1 MTGVYKENLRSF
13 DRTMEECSDIVLSI
27 HNAKFFVSKLYLATH
42 SPYFKVLFLGKFNE
56 ANKTEI
62 KLSGIDS
69 DDFQNYLEVLYG
81 EQAINEQGQ
90 DVQFY
95 EARRL
100 PGCTSKFWTLN
111 QHVDYV
117 KLHEDR
123 LLAHKMTTATLLFR
137 MQRKFPV

>member
-13 DRTMEECSDIVLSI
+13 DRTMEECSDIVLSV
-27 HNAKFFVSKLYLATH
+27 HNAKFFVSKLYVATH

-81 EQAINEQGQ
+81 EQAINEFTVEGILMVADMYDTGFVIQKCEI
-90 DVQFY
+90 FLLK
-95 EARRL
+95 ES
-100 PGCTSKFWTLN
+100 TK
-111 QHVDYV
+111 
-117 KLHEDR
+117 KLKKSCNC
-123 LLAHKMTTATLLFR
+123 LLDIIWLR
-137 MQRKFPV
+137 SR